1 MKKLYLLSLLPL
13 MLCGCMNAGRLATAL
28 GKDPAS
34 VHVRITT
41 IYGTVEVTRTNPN
54 TNTAPHTIGTD
65 GSIKVEKK

>member
-1 MKKLYLLSLLPL
+1 
-13 MLCGCMNAGRLATAL
+13 MNAGRLATAL